1 MADPGIT
8 FAGTVISISAGEPAT
23 YDETGFEA
31 LTFTPIGEITTVVGS
46 GGRTYEDVSYVV
58 VNDRATK
65 HRKGTYDE
73 AEQTIEMIVVR
84 DDAGQILCQ
93 AALDSDDYY
102 AFKVEYNNGE
112 IDYFTGLTIGFEGE
126 GGDANTMR
134 SATMT
139 MRRNYQGTVTVMP
152 TP

>member
-1 MADPGIT
+1 MT
-8 FAGTVISISAGEPAT
+8 
-23 YDETGFEA
+23 
-31 LTFTPIGEITTVVGS
+31 
-46 GGRTYEDVSYVV
+46 
-58 VNDRATK
+58 
-65 HRKGTYDE
+65 
-73 AEQTIEMIVVR
+73 
-84 DDAGQILCQ
+84 DAGFLCQ

-102 AFKVEYNNGE
+102 SFKVGYNNGE
-112 IDYFTGLTIGFEGE
+112 IDYFTALTIGFEGE